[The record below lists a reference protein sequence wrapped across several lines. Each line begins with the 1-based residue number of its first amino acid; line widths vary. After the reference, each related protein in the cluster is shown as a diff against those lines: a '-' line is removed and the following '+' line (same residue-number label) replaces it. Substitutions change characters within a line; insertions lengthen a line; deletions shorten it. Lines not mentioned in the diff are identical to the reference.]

1 MEMQDMGG
9 ASGSYQVKSRSTRRW
24 RTSCKPVV
32 PIQGRTLRSREDA
45 GEHTLEGSQESRA
58 KGEFPTTGQNT
69 QSGKQNRG
77 STRSPK
83 CSHAQTKTC
92 TQCHRQRGGQGRS
105 GGQREAASVYEQD
118 QPSCGMEGIK
128 EEEEEKV
135 QDGTGLT
142 WSKPCDS
149 CQPPDHADPENCS
162 SDVGDWGK
170 PDSPHAQEGLH
181 PETSLNKEHFQDKLW
196 DKDIHTGG
204 KDVASGIMRC
214 VEDFDGMVGAVIG
227 FVDHIK
233 SAERDSER
241 LGGTRGIAEGEL
253 PNRWIDVQSSERH
266 CCSERGCLKACST
279 QPPSPAGGSISTATD
294 ETGYGQTNQETKSDS
309 QYNKLCEKCLPEEKD
324 PAAVD
329 KEGLQKPVHGLC
341 EKEGEEG
348 IQSTEPENRELCG
361 EHGEKLPEVRS
372 TDDEARLVG
381 GDITSQRTERGL
393 HWATEEHESE
403 EMEERCFSDLPA
415 TLTEE
420 AVGGWREAGTGQ
432 WNSLLRGSADAG
444 PATSVTHSPPNPA
457 SSGAMATGLPAP
469 NAGQTDAGG
478 GALVPLLL
486 SPEEQEWKRGLDENK
501 VAANGG
507 FLDGGPEAEGEDDFG
522 LFMQAEEQP
531 LWDDSFTA
539 SPLVPSGKSESVAL
553 ENHSIANESIH
564 WTSGWTD
571 SSFQQSEDAWT
582 AFPKDTAGEG
592 EDKREQWWPTNAVEE
607 TRGRFSAKQ
616 NVNNVF
622 VEAFPSLSTPPYD
635 RDAVPTLSQLLRGIL
650 DHESSAEDHGLL
662 DGFHDLNKM
671 FGLKY
676 KKANAVSRER
686 LLRSLRLGQCNTE
699 NMTGER
705 AANYSPSLGL
715 PSSSQHAQALTT
727 VGYGH
732 TTPLSDTGKAFS
744 IFYALLGVPFTM
756 LVLTACVQ
764 RLMHLVTYG
773 PIGMCRQRIG
783 LDPLAATA
791 IHFAIL
797 LLLVVLGFFVVPAVV
812 FSHIEDT
819 WSFLDAIYFCFI
831 TLCTIGLGDYVPG
844 EKPGQKFRSL
854 YKISVMVYLFVGLM
868 MMYLVLRAFHRMADL
883 HGLTSFFQL
892 PHCDEDIEEDKE
904 PIIEAGPEDQHE
916 AEASAKPLDPAS
928 QTSYNTINR

>member
-1 MEMQDMGG
+1 MIQQNNNNNYPCLEISGSPREVLQKCQKSNLPFTRRLELGDMPLVKGFRAWAACSKNRRRAAPPPRSQGTCLRPADVYPVGQWGRLGYGLGLPLDSNYASNPRQTGLGALVTVATLKASEGGGQTQTRCLFLNTEGGRCLYSTGSPRPCTQGLVPQSPSTLVGSWLRDKVGGVRDSSTVGKMEMQDMGG

-92 TQCHRQRGGQGRS
+92 TQCHRQRGGQGSS

-361 EHGEKLPEVRS
+361 EHGEELPEVRS

-432 WNSLLRGSADAG
+432 LNSLLRGSADAG
-444 PATSVTHSPPNPA
+444 PATTVTHSPPNPA

-539 SPLVPSGKSESVAL
+539 SPLVPSGKSESV
-553 ENHSIANESIH
+553 
-564 WTSGWTD
+564 GWTD

-715 PSSSQHAQALTT
+715 PSSSQHAQAC
-727 VGYGH
+727 GKRR
-732 TTPLSDTGKAFS
+732 LS
-744 IFYALLGVPFTM
+744 
-756 LVLTACVQ
+756 
-764 RLMHLVTYG
+764 
-773 PIGMCRQRIG
+773 
-783 LDPLAATA
+783 
-791 IHFAIL
+791 
-797 LLLVVLGFFVVPAVV
+797 
-812 FSHIEDT
+812 
-819 WSFLDAIYFCFI
+819 
-831 TLCTIGLGDYVPG
+831 YVNKNIM
-844 EKPGQKFRSL
+844 E
-854 YKISVMVYLFVGLM
+854 
-868 MMYLVLRAFHRMADL
+868 
-883 HGLTSFFQL
+883 
-892 PHCDEDIEEDKE
+892 
-904 PIIEAGPEDQHE
+904 
-916 AEASAKPLDPAS
+916 
-928 QTSYNTINR
+928 